1 MLIFL
6 NGFMGV
12 GKTYWGKQWA
22 AENNFSFI
30 DLDEAI
36 EKKHGRTVATIF
48 EQEGE
53 QFFRNE
59 ETAVLQGFSGRT
71 NTIVACGGGTCAF
84 NDNLSLMQRI
94 GVTVFLKDDLEN
106 IVARLTNEIA
116 KRPVLAKLKMD
127 NLQEAIGTLYNTRLP
142 FYQQCAITILVTE
155 INLQTFNT
163 IVNHA

>member
-12 GKTYWGKQWA
+12 GKTYWGKRWA

-36 EKKHGRTVATIF
+36 EEKHGKTVAAIF
-48 EQEGE
+48 EQQGDE
-53 QFFRNE
+53 FFRKE
-59 ETAVLQGFSGRT
+59 ETALLNSFTGKT

-84 NDNLSLMQRI
+84 NNNLSLMQSI
-94 GVTVFLKDDLEN
+94 GVTVFLNDDVEN
-106 IVARLTNEIA
+106 IIARLENEIA
-116 KRPVLAKLKMD
+116 MRPVLAKLKAD

-142 FYQQCAITILVTE
+142 FYQQCAITIPVTE
-155 INLQTFNT
+155 INSQTFNT
-163 IVNHA
+163 IINHA

>member
-36 EKKHGRTVATIF
+36 EEKLGKTVADIF
-48 EQEGE
+48 EQQGE

-59 ETAVLQGFSGRT
+59 ETALLNSFTGRN

-84 NDNLSLMQRI
+84 NDNLSLMQSI
-94 GVTVFLKDDLEN
+94 GLTVFLQDDVEN
-106 IVARLTNEIA
+106 IVTRLTNEIA
-116 KRPVLAKLKMD
+116 KRPVLAKLEAD
-127 NLQEAIGTLYNTRLP
+127 NLQEAIGILYNKRLP
-142 FYQQCAITILVTE
+142 FYQRCAITIPVTK
-155 INLQTFNT
+155 INSQTFNT
-163 IVNHA
+163 IANHA